1 MRKFFSFWWLCAKR
15 ALRGNAPFANDWQ
28 WLFGYPAI
36 AIVIWLIG
44 AYYAELS
51 GRIEVTLTT
60 GAFGA
65 FVAAVIAYVI
75 TWLVSFFVRLA
86 NAPVTVFHEQKD
98 RANKL
103 EQQLSVHGS
112 SEQEAYPD
120 WRIDELFTRIRPD
133 LLQRTDA
140 EVGDTWDEVGS
151 EVKDAFS
158 LGRLSVWGRQVKHG
172 PGTILG
178 ERQSLRPISPNYWH
192 VAHFTYSF
200 FDNTAGDAPHT
211 YVEDGHSEVTYTDL
225 RVNRA
230 QALTIWPLE
239 IIFDPSNPA
248 RRFWSMESPRD
259 ENDNKRPGAFWEYR
273 VEIKNNSQRTVRNVS
288 VTVEHTGG
296 MPLRPVD
303 SIFDKNRKTSCDLKP
318 GCSEL
323 IPIIRWPIPAIQAG
337 MLAGSTALEYGPVTV
352 MASAD
357 DARPTMRIFKFDYQ
371 AEPMLFN

>member
-140 EVGDTWDEVGS
+140 EAGDTWDEVGS
-151 EVKDAFS
+151 EVKDAFR
-158 LGRLSVWGRQVKHG
+158 LG
-172 PGTILG
+172 
-178 ERQSLRPISPNYWH
+178 
-192 VAHFTYSF
+192 A
-200 FDNTAGDAPHT
+200 
-211 YVEDGHSEVTYTDL
+211 
-225 RVNRA
+225 
-230 QALTIWPLE
+230 
-239 IIFDPSNPA
+239 
-248 RRFWSMESPRD
+248 
-259 ENDNKRPGAFWEYR
+259 
-273 VEIKNNSQRTVRNVS
+273 
-288 VTVEHTGG
+288 
-296 MPLRPVD
+296 
-303 SIFDKNRKTSCDLKP
+303 
-318 GCSEL
+318 
-323 IPIIRWPIPAIQAG
+323 
-337 MLAGSTALEYGPVTV
+337 
-352 MASAD
+352 
-357 DARPTMRIFKFDYQ
+357 
-371 AEPMLFN
+371 